1 MDAGT
6 GSEKP
11 RHNGLF
17 KKGFD
22 SRRDLS
28 QVPPR
33 RKPGTPNAITRDLK
47 RGIMDAAERH
57 GADGKGKDGV
67 SGYCFHLAKNHP
79 KQFTSLLAKILP
91 MQINASGGNFIA
103 SVNIVSIPSESY
115 LAPDDIARIKAQ
127 SAPATLEH
135 DPDATDPDASTD
147 TA

>member
-1 MDAGT
+1 VIPV
-6 GSEKP
+6 E
-11 RHNGLF
+11 
-17 KKGFD
+17 
-22 SRRDLS
+22 
-28 QVPPR
+28 
-33 RKPGTPNAITRDLK
+33 RKPKGPNKIARDLK
-47 RGIMDAAERH
+47 KGIMDAAERH
-57 GADGKGKDGV
+57 GEDGIGTNGLE
-67 SGYCFHLAKNHP
+67 GYCYLLASKHP
-79 KQFTSLLAKILP
+79 KIFAQLLGKVLP